1 MDQRSPEW
9 YQARLGWIT
18 GTRFAAAMA
27 ATDSSTYES
36 LVDELVSER
45 VTGHRRERFI
55 TPAMQW
61 GIDHEPV
68 ARAWYSRQ
76 SGNHVEQIGFV
87 RHRSLGFVGV
97 SPDGLVGAR
106 GVLEIKCP
114 QPKAYRETA
123 ARGRIP
129 TRYIWQVQGELWVC
143 EREFADFVCFHPN
156 MGGLVIRVQRDE
168 AGIARL
174 QARCEQVE
182 REVQRRIAVN
192 HPRRKPTPAPDS
204 AWPRQS
210 VPTHVDQPTPRPR
223 LFLSDVPLWLWLVAA
238 IVFWYWLTR

>member
-1 MDQRSPEW
+1 MDQQSPEW

-18 GTRFAAAMA
+18 GTRFAAVMA
-27 ATDSSTYES
+27 ATDSRTYAS

-45 VTGHRRERFI
+45 VTGHRRERPT

-76 SGNHVEQIGFV
+76 SGNHVEQVGFV

-97 SPDGLVGAR
+97 SPDGLVGAH

-114 QPKAYRETA
+114 QPKAYRETTT
-123 ARGRIP
+123 RGRVP

-182 REVQRRIAVN
+182 REVQRRVAAN
-192 HPRRKPTPAPDS
+192 HPRRETAPTPS
-204 AWPRQS
+204 CAWPRQS
-210 VPTHVDQPTPRPR
+210 VPTRVDQPTLPPH
-223 LFLSDVPLWLWLVAA
+223 FSLSEVPFWVWLVAA
-238 IVFWYWLTR
+238 IVLWYWLTR

>member
-1 MDQRSPEW
+1 
-9 YQARLGWIT
+9 
-18 GTRFAAAMA
+18 MA
-27 ATDSSTYES
+27 ATDSRGYAS

-45 VTGHRRERFI
+45 LTGRRRERPI

-76 SGNHVEQIGFV
+76 SGNHVEQVGFV

-114 QPKAYRETA
+114 QPKAYQETT
-123 ARGRIP
+123 ARGRVP
-129 TRYIWQVQGELWVC
+129 TRYIWQVQGQLWVC
-143 EREFADFVCFHPN
+143 EREFADFVCFHPG

-168 AGIARL
+168 ARIARL
-174 QARCEQVE
+174 QVRCEQVE
-182 REVQRRIAVN
+182 REVQRLIAAN
-192 HPRRKPTPAPDS
+192 PPRRKPTPAPSS

-223 LFLSDVPLWLWLVAA
+223 LSLSDVPLWFWLVAA
-238 IVFWYWLTR
+238 VVFWYWLTR